1 MLHGPS
7 MIRVGNTAYIDL
19 DMSDLNGP
27 VAAEV
32 TGKLFILNIHK
43 IRFYQIQF
51 IFLYNTSLFFRFRSG
66 RNNHS
71 LHFNKVIVQ
80 FISHRS

>member
-1 MLHGPS
+1 MVSSMLHGPS

-32 TGKLFILNIHK
+32 TGKLFI
-43 IRFYQIQF
+43 
-51 IFLYNTSLFFRFRSG
+51 
-66 RNNHS
+66 
-71 LHFNKVIVQ
+71 
-80 FISHRS
+80 

>member
-7 MIRVGNTAYIDL
+7 MVRVGNTAYIDL

-32 TGKLFILNIHK
+32 TGKVSAGSLEIIILNSSV
-43 IRFYQIQF
+43 
-51 IFLYNTSLFFRFRSG
+51 IFNFSSIGLSLFC
-66 RNNHS
+66 
-71 LHFNKVIVQ
+71 
-80 FISHRS
+80 

>member
-1 MLHGPS
+1 MVSSMLHGPS

-32 TGKLFILNIHK
+32 TGKLSK
-43 IRFYQIQF
+43 Y
-51 IFLYNTSLFFRFRSG
+51 
-66 RNNHS
+66 
-71 LHFNKVIVQ
+71 
-80 FISHRS
+80 